1 MFVIAED
8 AGMQN
13 GGARILSSV
22 LFISYMQFYVDLID
36 YVGV

>member
-22 LFISYMQFYVDLID
+22 FIYFLYAVLCRSN
-36 YVGV
+36 